1 MSEIFRNLE
10 RPQTKVA
17 GQCPQSFWYEFGNLR
32 RFGGEVLVDLLE
44 VDVIHFLV
52 GQGIGWL
59 WRTRLLSRL
68 FSIPGVAFIVN

>member
-1 MSEIFRNLE
+1 M
-10 RPQTKVA
+10 
-17 GQCPQSFWYEFGNLR
+17 R

-59 WRTRLLSRL
+59 WRTRLLSGL
-68 FSIPGVAFIVN
+68 FSILGVASIVY